1 MTRNKET
8 GLQKKCIVVIVDI
21 LSDLGC
27 YHFYHR
33 FKKMETAIETKNGTD
48 EVGHR
53 GNEIFHDAE
62 DGICSENGKTD
73 ALNNVED
80 ALTDEGDALGR
91 SGGRAGE
98 INARMPV
105 AKYATHYK
113 MDHKKRGLAYIFNHE
128 VFECGGLKART
139 GTNEDCKN
147 LKECL
152 TWLGFEVQIFKDL
165 NYTDIEFQVRQ
176 AARLDHTH
184 HDCFLVAVLSHGE
197 MGIIY
202 AKDTPYKPDYLW
214 SSFTADKCPSLA
226 GKPKMFFMQACQG
239 DKLDGGVNLSHATET
254 DGEIHHNTYRIP
266 VQADFLIVYS
276 TVKGYYSWRNT
287 TKGSWFVQSLV
298 EELKKKAYEM
308 DLMTILTFV
317 SQRVALDFESNV
329 PDTVTMH
336 RQKQI
341 PCVMSMLTRLIHF
354 RLTSSSTQ

>member
-1 MTRNKET
+1 
-8 GLQKKCIVVIVDI
+8 
-21 LSDLGC
+21 
-27 YHFYHR
+27 
-33 FKKMETAIETKNGTD
+33 METHNGTD
-48 EVGHR
+48 EVSYR
-53 GNEIFHDAE
+53 DEEIFHDAK
-62 DGICSENGKTD
+62 DGNCSENGK
-73 ALNNVED
+73 
-80 ALTDEGDALGR
+80 TDEGDALGR
-91 SGGRAGE
+91 PTGRPNE
-98 INARMPV
+98 LYARMPV
-105 AKYATHYK
+105 PKYASHYK

-152 TWLGFEVQIFKDL
+152 MWLGFDVHVFKDL

-239 DKLDGGVNLSHATET
+239 DKLDGGTTLCHSTET
-254 DGEIHHNTYRIP
+254 DGEIHNTYRIP

-276 TVKGYYSWRNT
+276 TVRGYYSWRNT
-287 TKGSWFVQSLV
+287 TKGSWFVQSLC
-298 EELKKKAYEM
+298 EELKRRAHEI

-317 SQRVALDFESNV
+317 AQRVALDFESNV
-329 PDTVTMH
+329 PDSVTMH

-341 PCVMSMLTRLIHF
+341 PCVMSMLTRLIQF
-354 RLTSSSTQ
+354 TLPGQ